1 MKSNLIGPEHTS
13 YNTWGESRVTAAW
26 LWPGGARG
34 ASGTGSL
41 CQMVAAIC
49 QPQALSLSQPTA
61 ALLS

>member
-1 MKSNLIGPEHTS
+1 MKSSLIGPEHTP
-13 YNTWGESRVTAAW
+13 YNTWGECPVTAASQ
-26 LWPGGARG
+26 WPGGARVS
-34 ASGTGSL
+34 SGTGSL